1 MLRAYEVIPS
11 PITELKQNLN
21 LTKDGQAGKLSAH
34 QGILGKGLPGR
45 EPCQDATEEL
55 PIKMV
60 LLCTIL
66 QYSSHNF

>member
-21 LTKDGQAGKLSAH
+21 LTKDGQAGKLSRW
-34 QGILGKGLPGR
+34 GFGKGLPGR